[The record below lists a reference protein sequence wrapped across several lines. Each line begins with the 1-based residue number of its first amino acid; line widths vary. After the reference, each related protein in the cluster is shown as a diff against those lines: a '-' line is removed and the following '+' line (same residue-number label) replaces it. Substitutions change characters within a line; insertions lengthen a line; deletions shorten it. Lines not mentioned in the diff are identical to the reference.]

1 MRLKTPITGDEA
13 TDDDVVAFLNWV
25 SHTIFLF
32 IIFALTHKICAMCIA
47 SLYPGSPF
55 SRKIL
60 PLELYSLMVDVWQV
74 DEAEKNAPSY
84 LFKKNLKKAIDTSQI
99 QPLYSKISGCNPS

>member
-1 MRLKTPITGDEA
+1 
-13 TDDDVVAFLNWV
+13 
-25 SHTIFLF
+25 
-32 IIFALTHKICAMCIA
+32 MCIA

-55 SRKIL
+55 PRKIL

-84 LFKKNLKKAIDTSQI
+84 LNQKAKTE
-99 QPLYSKISGCNPS
+99 N